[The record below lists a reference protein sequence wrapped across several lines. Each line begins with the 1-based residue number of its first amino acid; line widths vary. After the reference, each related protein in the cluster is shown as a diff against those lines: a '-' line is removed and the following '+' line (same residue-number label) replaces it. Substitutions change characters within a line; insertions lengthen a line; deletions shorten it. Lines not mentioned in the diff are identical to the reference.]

1 MVSRKPVSVPASS
14 LRPRF
19 GPQRRGRFFWKRRA
33 FPPPNPSTPFHPQ
46 SAVEVTAADQAAI
59 NEFNRLFQRSKEVAA
74 SLKAAQAN
82 VDGADDAASE
92 LALADADDVGPSVR
106 FLVGECFYHCP
117 TDEAEARAEAALAKA
132 RSDAA
137 AMQAESDAVA
147 ARVAELKQKLY
158 ARLGDSINLE
168 A

>member
-1 MVSRKPVSVPASS
+1 MVSRNPCLCQPLPCGRARAPAPGPLFLEKACLSTSQS
-14 LRPRF
+14 LHPL
-19 GPQRRGRFFWKRRA
+19 
-33 FPPPNPSTPFHPQ
+33 PQ

-92 LALADADDVGPSVR
+92 LALADEDDVGPSVR

-137 AMQAESDAVA
+137 AAQAESDAVA
-147 ARVAELKQKLY
+147 ARVAELKAKLY